1 MHFQAQMSTLLHWL
15 EQWNECSKTV
25 AVVTLLTKLGPISA
39 KFVAIALQQSLA
51 NLPQLEL
58 QEQEA
63 NNPGFISGLL
73 DEKKDLAFAQ
83 LLAHVPLLHPNNTD
97 AKTQYLSLFERLL
110 PYATETSSCVESVQ
124 QLFTYIVIHPAFK
137 HEKEQILVWKRF
149 LENTISKIGLSRTN
163 SQKGKQVQPTF
174 YEAETTTP
182 VGLNETRSFDSIFIN
197 EVSTPVSHCSEPT
210 RTKRS
215 SSLTPP
221 ILFPCVSEEALA
233 QGSRRLS
240 LSDQV
245 QSSCSTLSPHSSLNS
260 SSSESQL
267 DDLKTEFLQK
277 DVKAWLKYLR
287 LHKYG
292 PLFANLTYDQI
303 LSIDENTFDGIIDSQ
318 VSVTQGA
325 KRKIISSIRKL
336 HDRYSVLSQL
346 EQDVL
351 IGNLKTVKHIL
362 NEIKILLIT
371 PMKLIAEDDISV
383 PLHQNIPAQIIK
395 LVGKV
400 YSQLFIIQVQPEEY
414 GELCSVVELFIS
426 CMELILNLNSFNRQ
440 QKIVVNTWRIK
451 VNSCLSKSHKMH
463 GYIFRP
469 KSSLGPFNKQS
480 PGSPL
485 TKSPTTPI
493 PSSSSSS
500 TPQGKG
506 PPPTSEF
513 DHLVRSVVELG
524 ME

>member
-1 MHFQAQMSTLLHWL
+1 M
-15 EQWNECSKTV
+15 C
-25 AVVTLLTKLGPISA
+25 
-39 KFVAIALQQSLA
+39 
-51 NLPQLEL
+51 
-58 QEQEA
+58 
-63 NNPGFISGLL
+63 FISGLL

-137 HEKEQILVWKRF
+137 NEKEQILLWKRF
-149 LENTISKIGLSRTN
+149 LENTICKIGLSRSN
-163 SQKGKQVQPTF
+163 SQKTKNVPPSS
-174 YEAETTTP
+174 YETENTP
-182 VGLNETRSFDSIFIN
+182 VGLNEAGSFDNIFIN
-197 EVSTPVSHCSEPT
+197 EATTPTSQCSEPT

-221 ILFPCVSEEALA
+221 ILFPSVSEEALVH
-233 QGSRRLS
+233 GSRRLS

-245 QSSCSTLSPHSSLNS
+245 QSSCCTLSPHSSLNS

-292 PLFANLTYDQI
+292 PLFVNLTYEQI
-303 LSIDENTFDGIIDSQ
+303 LSIDENTFDSIIDTQ
-318 VSVTQGA
+318 VAVTQGA

-336 HDRYSVLSQL
+336 HDRYSVLCQL

-351 IGNLKTVKHIL
+351 IGNLKTMKHIL

-371 PMKLIAEDDISV
+371 PMRLVNEDDISV
-383 PLHQNIPAQIIK
+383 PPRLNIPAQIIK
-395 LVGKV
+395 VLGKV
-400 YSQLFIIQVQPEEY
+400 YSQLFIIQVLPEEY

-426 CMELILNLNSFNRQ
+426 CMEVILNLTSFNRQ

-463 GYIFRP
+463 GYVFRP
-469 KSSLGPFNKQS
+469 KSSLGPFKQS
-480 PGSPL
+480 PGSPV
-485 TKSPTTPI
+485 TKSPTTP
-493 PSSSSSS
+493 
-500 TPQGKG
+500 TPANATPTQGKG